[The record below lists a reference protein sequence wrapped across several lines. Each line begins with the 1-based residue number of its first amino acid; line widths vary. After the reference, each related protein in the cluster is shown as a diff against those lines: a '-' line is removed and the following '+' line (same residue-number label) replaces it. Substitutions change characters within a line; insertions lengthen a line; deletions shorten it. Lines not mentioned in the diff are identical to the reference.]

1 MNALQLVEKL
11 REVEY
16 KMTHLKMVIDSISN
30 DQEFNESNE
39 VLTNILKDYRT
50 QYERTKETLSHVEL
64 NMRD

>member
-1 MNALQLVEKL
+1 LNALQLVEKL